1 MKSHNKFCQDF
12 SVTKEIPSEE
22 MFRFFDFVETE
33 GQNEV
38 VSEEKIGKKINK
50 SINDRDTECASVE
63 DPVNMLRTT

>member
-1 MKSHNKFCQDF
+1 
-12 SVTKEIPSEE
+12 

-50 SINDRDTECASVE
+50 SINDTDTECASVE